1 MYGWLTFWEIS
12 LVVSGVAF
20 AVISVIVAVRGFGDL
35 RQMMAGLSR
44 VQPENDN
51 DRAE

>member
-1 MYGWLTFWEIS
+1 MAGWLTFWEIS

-35 RQMMAGLSR
+35 RRMMAKLSR
-44 VQPENDN
+44 AQSETGD

>member
-1 MYGWLTFWEIS
+1 MSGWLTFWEIS

-35 RQMMAGLSR
+35 RQTSSW
-44 VQPENDN
+44 PWSP
-51 DRAE
+51 RARM